1 MSSVLERVQ
10 KLQFEDKAAA
20 ETLLLTFLRET
31 LNLEATNV
39 ELRPLAVS
47 LNSFNG
53 FLTLSDGKRLFFKT
67 HTEPGG
73 IITEYYNAGQLA
85 QAGYPV
91 LQPVYSSTE
100 SGKQLLIYEVVD
112 LPSAFDT
119 ARQIENGE
127 DAELAAIT
135 RAQNRADDALFEIY
149 TRTLE
154 QQTPEDAAKAPVH
167 QLFYHRLTGG
177 RLQQFYGE
185 TGEEVSLQLP
195 DGDTVTMADVR
206 KAQWEVNGQQYQLS
220 LDELISSAIS
230 HLDPQQAGISI
241 IGHGDAHN
249 GNLFFDA
256 ASEKLTYFDPAFAG
270 RHHPLIDLAKPLFH
284 NVFAMW
290 MYFPQE
296 TNDELFLDVYR
307 HVDEWQIEYE
317 FPLTPVREMFFESK
331 IERVLSPL
339 IIELSRQNALPSD
352 WRQYLKLALM
362 CCPLLTMNLADQQ
375 RFPPSISFL
384 GLAMAVEMG
393 GESYRQR
400 SLIDRALDEVER
412 RLG

>member
-1 MSSVLERVQ
+1 M
-10 KLQFEDKAAA
+10 
-20 ETLLLTFLRET
+20 
-31 LNLEATNV
+31 
-39 ELRPLAVS
+39 
-47 LNSFNG
+47 
-53 FLTLSDGKRLFFKT
+53 
-67 HTEPGG
+67 
-73 IITEYYNAGQLA
+73 
-85 QAGYPV
+85 
-91 LQPVYSSTE
+91 QPVYSSTE

>member
-1 MSSVLERVQ
+1 MSVLERVQ
-10 KLQFEDKAAA
+10 KLQFENKAEA
-20 ETLLLTFLRET
+20 EALLLSFLREMLSLDVT
-31 LNLEATNV
+31 TV
-39 ELRPLAVS
+39 ELRPLVVS

-53 FLTLSDGKRLFFKT
+53 FLTLGDGRRLFFKT

-73 IITEYYNAGQLA
+73 IIAEYYNAGQLA
-85 QAGYPV
+85 QVGYPV

-112 LPSAFDT
+112 QPSAFDV
-119 ARQIENGE
+119 ARQIENGV
-127 DAELAAIT
+127 DTELQAFT
-135 RAQNRADDALFEIY
+135 RVQNRADDSLFEIY
-149 TRTLE
+149 MRTLE
-154 QQTPEDAAKAPVH
+154 QQSEADAAKAPVH

-185 TGEEVSLQLP
+185 SGEEIELKLP
-195 DGDTVTMADVR
+195 DGDPVTMADVR

-220 LDELISSAIS
+220 LDELITSAIS
-230 HLDPQQAGISI
+230 NLDPQHAGMSV

-256 ASEKLTYFDPAFAG
+256 DREKLTYFDPAFAG

-317 FPLTPVREMFFESK
+317 FPLTPIREMFFESK
-331 IERVLSPL
+331 VERVLSPL
-339 IIELSRQNALPSD
+339 MVELARQNALPQD

-362 CCPLLTMNLADQQ
+362 CCPLLTMNLADQK
-375 RFPPSISFL
+375 RFPPAISFL